1 MSTLFIYMFNAKKI
15 INKNNGVKPSG
26 ATLRISRINPP
37 EKIPINIGTSGNKT
51 KSTIAIIKKNGK
63 EINVD
68 SINKDK
74 KSSIKSKIL

>member
-1 MSTLFIYMFNAKKI
+1 MYIFKTKKI
-15 INKNNGVKPSG
+15 RNKNNGVKPSG
-26 ATLRISRINPP
+26 ATLRMSRINAP
-37 EKIPINIGTSGNKT
+37 EKIPTNIGVSGNKT

-74 KSSIKSKIL
+74 KRSIKSKIL